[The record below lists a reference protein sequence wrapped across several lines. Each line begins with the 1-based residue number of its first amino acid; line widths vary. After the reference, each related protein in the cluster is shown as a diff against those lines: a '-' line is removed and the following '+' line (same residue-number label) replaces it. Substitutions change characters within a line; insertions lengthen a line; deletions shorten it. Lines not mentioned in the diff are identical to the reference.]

1 MNMLYQTSARATG
14 GEEGALTIADAGL
27 ALRISAPPALGGSGE
42 GVNPE
47 QLLASGYATC
57 FLRALRTVARRR
69 KVALPEDSSVEAVIG
84 IGLRQ
89 EAVGFDL
96 SVALSVTLPGLPE
109 QLAGSLI
116 EEAESICPLAHRAH
130 QLHSVQLSVA

>member
-1 MNMLYQTSARATG
+1 MDMLYQTSARAAG
-14 GEEGALTIADAGL
+14 GEEGVLTIADAGL
-27 ALRISAPPALGGSGE
+27 TLRISAPPALGGSGE
-42 GVNPE
+42 GINPE

-69 KVALPEDSSVEAVIG
+69 KVALPVDSSVEAVLG

-89 EAVGFDL
+89 DAIGFDL

-116 EEAESICPLAHRAH
+116 EEAGDICPLSSLARHGHR
-130 QLHSVQLSVA
+130 VQLPIA